1 MGGSH
6 CIRIRCAGLV
16 RRPRRSSGAMLGNCP
31 LIHEFVHPYNENSM
45 KKGMEEMKPTV
56 PWIVLV
62 FLI

>member
-1 MGGSH
+1 
-6 CIRIRCAGLV
+6 
-16 RRPRRSSGAMLGNCP
+16 MLGNCP